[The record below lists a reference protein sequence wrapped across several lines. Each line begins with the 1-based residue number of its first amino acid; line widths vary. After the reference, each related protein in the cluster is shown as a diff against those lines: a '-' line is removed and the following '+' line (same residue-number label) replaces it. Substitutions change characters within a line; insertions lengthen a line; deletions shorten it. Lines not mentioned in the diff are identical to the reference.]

1 MALPTVN
8 ITYVELLKLE
18 FLEKPPLYY
27 DIKIHENSIYFYI
40 MNKGKSQIMIENNL
54 KNYKVLLDKEIRQSE
69 YDKHCYKK
77 NIDSDNAKMWKI
89 ISLLVI

>member
-1 MALPTVN
+1 
-8 ITYVELLKLE
+8 
-18 FLEKPPLYY
+18 
-27 DIKIHENSIYFYI
+27 
-40 MNKGKSQIMIENNL
+40 MIENNL